1 MFHGT
6 GTALISSSVTR
17 SFQRVSLE
25 RQLMWSTGYPWKH
38 SWIGG
43 VNTAAVAQQP
53 LEQSGKGQLA
63 SRQGYFF
70 KSRMAPPGP
79 RFLALQMLQYC
90 AGALMLGMGRHSL
103 WNMCRQ
109 WKTTTLKGFAAS
121 GGRMGERHDSQIFS
135 SSTRTPFIWVR
146 CIFFSNDNE
155 SATRI
160 FLQPSRSRICK
171 L

>member
-1 MFHGT
+1 MEHGVVLHT
-6 GTALISSSVTR
+6 
-17 SFQRVSLE
+17 SLN
-25 RQLMWSTGYPWKH
+25 STGCCGPT
-38 SWIGG
+38 
-43 VNTAAVAQQP
+43 VTQRRVA
-53 LEQSGKGQLA
+53 KGRQAGRLA
-63 SRQGYFF
+63 GRQAYFF
-70 KSRMAPPGP
+70 ISRMALPGP

-90 AGALMLGMGRHSL
+90 AGAFMLGIGRHSL

-121 GGRMGERHDSQIFS
+121 VGRMGERHDSQIFS

-146 CIFFSNDNE
+146 CIFFSKDKE